1 MSALQANGRRKLNL
15 IDVTVR
21 DAPQS
26 LWATRMPNWA
36 ILGYA
41 EQMDRLGFARI
52 DLVGG
57 AVFDVCVRFLRE
69 DPWERMRLVRQKVQR
84 TPLNMWTRAQ
94 SLFTFQLYP
103 DEVVALSVRRAK
115 ANGIRHV
122 TIMDCINDVRNQALS
137 IEVAREEGLTV
148 TGATVYS
155 ISPVHTDEYYAEH
168 ARHLVALGVDAV
180 CLKDPS
186 GLLRPERVR
195 TLVPALRQA
204 LPPEVSLEV
213 HSHCNGAL
221 APQCYLEAMQLGADT
236 LHTAISPLAHGSSLP
251 PTEYVVHHAERWGYG
266 TGVERAGLK
275 PMADYFAWVAEREGQ
290 PLGQVLEHDPTLYE
304 HHVPGGMI
312 SNLISQLRELRI
324 EHRLEEVLEETAR
337 VRVELGYPVMVSP
350 MSQYVVTQAVF
361 NVLLGERYRSVPLEV
376 RSYALG
382 YYGRPPGPF
391 DPNVFD
397 RVTGGAEPFAG
408 RPGER
413 VPPVLDK
420 LRAECGPF
428 ESDDDLLLAAFYA
441 PDQTAALWAARARA
455 AGCYESEGGTTPL
468 AHLLWEIAQRPALRH
483 VEVRQ
488 PALRLHVSR

>member
-1 MSALQANGRRKLNL
+1 MAAREANRQRR
-15 IDVTVR
+15 ISIVDVTVR
-21 DAPQS
+21 DAHQS

-41 EQMDRLGFARI
+41 AQMDRLGFGRI

-69 DPWERMRLVRQKVQR
+69 DPWERMRLVREKVQH

-94 SLFTFQLYP
+94 SLFTFQLFP
-103 DEVVALSVRRAK
+103 DEVVALTLRRAK

-122 TIMDCINDVRNQALS
+122 TIMDCLNDVRNQALS
-137 IEVAREEGLTV
+137 IQVAREEGLGV
-148 TGATVYS
+148 TGATTYS
-155 ISPVHTDEYYAEH
+155 ISPVHTDAYFVEH
-168 ARHLVALGVDAV
+168 ARALAALGVDAV

-186 GLLRPERVR
+186 GLLRPERIR

-204 LPPEVSLEV
+204 LPPQVSLEV

-221 APQCYLEAMQLGADT
+221 APQCYLEAMQLGADW

-251 PTEYVVHHAERWGYG
+251 PTEWVVRHAERWGYT
-266 TGVERAGLK
+266 TGVDQAGLE
-275 PMADYFAWVAEREGQ
+275 PMAAYFRWVAERLGK

-304 HHVPGGMI
+304 HHIPGGMI
-312 SNLISQLRELRI
+312 SNLMHQLQELGLA
-324 EHRLEEVLEETAR
+324 HRLDEVLEETAR

-376 RSYALG
+376 TNYALG
-382 YYGRPPGPF
+382 SYGKPPGPI
-391 DPNVFD
+391 DPNVLD
-397 RVTGGAEPFAG
+397 RVTGGKEPFAG
-408 RPGER
+408 RAGEL
-413 VPPVLDK
+413 VPPALDK
-420 LRAECGPF
+420 VRAERGPF
-428 ESDDDLLLAAFYA
+428 ASDDDLLLAVFYP

-455 AGCYESEGGTTPL
+455 AGRYEPEGGTTPL
-468 AHLLWEIAQRPALRH
+468 AYLLWEITRQPALRR

-488 PALRLHVSR
+488 PTLRLHIAR